1 MVLRLGLGCH
11 TAISIRQPVTR
22 RQYRND
28 GDWTYFMRI
37 DIAAQTDTGR
47 RKQNNEDCYGV
58 FREDVPNL
66 HLFDEGALLCVA
78 DGLGGHVGGEIAS
91 KLAVSILK
99 DMLKEPA
106 PTPPEDPE
114 DDRGYLPVLEQWI
127 LRANTSIHQTNKD
140 LVRTGRPMGT
150 TLLAALVTPRKVFIG
165 TVGDS
170 RCYHIRDG
178 EILEK
183 TEDHSWVDEQVK
195 LGLMSRAEAEGD
207 SRRNLVTRS
216 IGTHPEVTVDT
227 YLWHVVPGDILLLCT
242 DGLINMV
249 KDADIRAEFQK
260 KGSPAEIAQRL
271 VQLAN
276 DNGGKDNITV
286 IVANISPTLFHLI
299 ARKSRAFFAKHGAKA
314 VWASLALLLGLAAGF
329 AAGYFYAL
337 GAFGAKP

>member
-1 MVLRLGLGCH
+1 
-11 TAISIRQPVTR
+11 
-22 RQYRND
+22 
-28 GDWTYFMRI
+28 MRI

-58 FREDVPNL
+58 FRDDAPNL
-66 HLFDEGALLCVA
+66 ALFDQGALLCVA

-99 DMLKEPA
+99 DMLKEQPPQPA
-106 PTPPEDPE
+106 DDPE
-114 DDRGYLPVLEQWI
+114 DDQGYLPVLKQWI
-127 LRANTSIHQTNKD
+127 LRANTSIHQTNQD
-140 LVRTGRPMGT
+140 LVKTGRPMGT
-150 TLLAALVTPRKVFIG
+150 TLLAALVTPRKVYIG

-216 IGTHPEVTVDT
+216 IGTHPDVMVDT

-260 KGSPAEIAQRL
+260 RAAPAEIAQRL
-271 VQLAN
+271 VQMAN
-276 DNGGKDNITV
+276 ENGGKDNITV
-286 IVANISPTLFHLI
+286 IVANISPTVFHLT
-299 ARKSRAFFAKHGAKA
+299 ARKLRAFFGKHGGK
-314 VWASLALLLGLAAGF
+314 VLWILFTLLFGAGCF
-329 AAGYFYAL
+329 AAGYYLA
-337 GAFGAKP
+337 GGVIP